1 MESIPIIDY
10 SILMKRFSI
19 LILCMFL
26 FCISCSGT
34 KTDAR
39 IALENYLVNL
49 QNEDFNLAYQSLS
62 PELKNECVYDNYKL
76 RAKKNYEIIN
86 HSRVVYKSESK
97 LNNKG
102 VVKVEF
108 MIKVDD
114 REVDLFDMEMID
126 AYAEEETASFVMIDG
141 AFKLDNL
148 IWPVDWCT
156 EPGS

>member
-1 MESIPIIDY
+1 
-10 SILMKRFSI
+10 MKRFTIIFII
-19 LILCMFL
+19 LI

-39 IALENYLVNL
+39 IALENYLLNL
-49 QNEDFNLAYQSLS
+49 QNEDFNLAYQSLT
-62 PELKNECVYDNYKL
+62 PELQNECDYDSYKL

-86 HSRVVYKSESK
+86 HSRVLYKSESK

-102 VVKVEF
+102 VVKLDF
-108 MIKVDD
+108 IIKVDD
-114 REVDLFDMEMID
+114 REVDLFDMEMMD
-126 AYAEEETASFVMIDG
+126 AYADEESASFVMIDG
-141 AFKLDNL
+141 TFKLNNL

>member
-1 MESIPIIDY
+1 
-10 SILMKRFSI
+10 MKRL
-19 LILCMFL
+19 LILVPFIL
-26 FCISCSGT
+26 FCISCSGI

-62 PELKNECVYDNYKL
+62 PELKKECSYGNFKL

-86 HSRVVYKSESK
+86 YSRVVYKSESK

-114 REVDLFDMEMID
+114 REIDLFDMEMMD
-126 AYAEEETASFVMIDG
+126 AYAEEETASFVMIEG
-141 AFKLDNL
+141 TFKLDNL
-148 IWPVDWCT
+148 IWPIDWCT

>member
-1 MESIPIIDY
+1 
-10 SILMKRFSI
+10 MKRFSI
-19 LILCMFL
+19 VILFIFL
-26 FCISCSGT
+26 FCISCSVT

-49 QNEDFNLAYQSLS
+49 QNEDFNLAYESFT
-62 PELKNECVYDNYKL
+62 PELKSECDYDNYKL
-76 RAKKNYEIIN
+76 RAKKSYEIIN
-86 HSRVVYKSESK
+86 HSRVVYKSEST

-102 VVKVEF
+102 VVKVNF

-114 REVDLFDMEMID
+114 REIDLFDMEIMD
-126 AYAEEETASFVMIDG
+126 AYAEEETASFVVIDG
-141 AFKLDNL
+141 DFKLNNL